1 MNRRKIKTLVT
12 HGRPAGFTLIEVLL
26 VVLIIGILA
35 AVVVPRFSGRGKQAK
50 ETAARGSMAGIKTAI
65 AMYETDNGNL
75 PPSLQALLVKGSEAN
90 WRGPYVDARD
100 IKDPWG
106 RDFIYIVKG
115 ETFELK
121 CLGQDGAEG
130 GDDDILP

>member
-1 MNRRKIKTLVT
+1 MKKQPVIFAGRR
-12 HGRPAGFTLIEVLL
+12 AAAFTLIEVLL

-35 AVVVPRFSGRGKQAK
+35 AVVVPRFSGRGKQAR
-50 ETAARGSMAGIKTAI
+50 ETAARGSMAGLKTAI
-65 AMYETDNGNL
+65 GMYEADNGCL
-75 PPSLQALLVKGSEAN
+75 PPSLQSLLTKGNEPN

-106 RDFIYIVKG
+106 HDFVYIVKSDAY
-115 ETFELK
+115 ELK

-130 GDDDILP
+130 GNDDILP

>member
-1 MNRRKIKTLVT
+1 MRQQRLILTGRRAA
-12 HGRPAGFTLIEVLL
+12 AGFTLIEVLL

-35 AVVVPRFSGRGKQAK
+35 AVVVPRFSGRGKQAR
-50 ETAARGSMAGIKTAI
+50 ETAARSSMAGLKTAI
-65 AMYETDNGNL
+65 GMYEADNGFM
-75 PPSLQALLVKGSEAN
+75 PASLQALLTKGSEPN

-106 RDFIYIVKG
+106 RDFVYTVKG
-115 ETFELK
+115 DTYEIK

-130 GDDDILP
+130 GNDDILP